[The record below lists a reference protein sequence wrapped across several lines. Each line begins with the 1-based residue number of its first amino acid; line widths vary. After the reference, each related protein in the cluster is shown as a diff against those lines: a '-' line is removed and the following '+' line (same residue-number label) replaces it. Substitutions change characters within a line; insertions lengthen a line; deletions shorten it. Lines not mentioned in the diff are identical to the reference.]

1 MQDNDKIII
10 DADID
15 NNKDLKKLSLKEEQ
29 INIKDDYDNNENECN
44 EENKIEQNQIKNEE
58 YINIE
63 SINETESIK
72 KNSNN
77 KININNGLSEQIPD
91 TDRGEKTMDKK
102 VVIQKESTNNI
113 SNNNIFD
120 ISSTNPT
127 KEESIYQNLDVNFQ
141 NQNKYQNNNEQ
152 KSNSQKN
159 NENEK
164 NIIDEN
170 EEFKSIENIL
180 NNKDNNKNQRNINN
194 IIFNNKN
201 KLYFTEAD
209 IPGNKSNKNNQR
221 SNSSISYIMSPIQE
235 YSKNVLVKTPNKL
248 HMIEKGDK
256 TQKRTKNSINSKL
269 NNLSPNEY
277 MKKKY
282 INKYNFH
289 PLQYRIKKIEEE
301 IEKQNKY
308 DFERAMKELQLKY
321 DKEKKSKEKK
331 KHIFELHKK
340 LDEKLKN
347 MEEKRTNLF
356 NEKIQK
362 IIKKLNKSNNK
373 KDGKNINKSYD
384 YNYNQQNNING
395 INKITNTID
404 SYGYTNNGKLPLI
417 SNLQKHEL
425 VKIIKEKNEEE
436 FCNYTIKRLKD
447 TEMIHRKNYL
457 NQLNMLNNKLIKNN
471 KLYKERSAKCL
482 LATKNR
488 DAELEEDY
496 IEKDMLKR
504 YNIKQILLR
513 ENSAKKE
520 RIKENLNKNLE
531 GVKEKK
537 ELIEKKEKEK
547 IKQIIKKLNREWNK
561 ENINNY
567 YQRDYFANLQK
578 ENLKRYNDD
587 INDYY
592 KEIILRQGDNFL
604 IANEIQMEGPTIQQ
618 AILKRSLK
626 EQNKKNQKLKIL
638 DTHLNKMDREN
649 INNKDEGTKRKLFQ
663 EKRKIE
669 IEKKEKE
676 EEMRNQ

>member
-1 MQDNDKIII
+1 MHENDEIII
-10 DADID
+10 DADIV
-15 NNKDLKKLSLKEEQ
+15 NNKDIKQLPSKEDQ
-29 INIKDDYDNNENECN
+29 IHIKDNYENEDK

-63 SINETESIK
+63 SINETENIK

-77 KININNGLSEQIPD
+77 NIDINNGLSEQIPD
-91 TDRGEKTMDKK
+91 TDREEKTMDKK
-102 VVIQKESTNNI
+102 VVFQKESTNSI

-127 KEESIYQNLDVNFQ
+127 KEESIYQNLDINIQ
-141 NQNKYQNNNEQ
+141 NQNKFQNNNEQ
-152 KSNSQKN
+152 KSNSQKS
-159 NENEK
+159 NENEE

-170 EEFKSIENIL
+170 EEYKSIENIL
-180 NNKDNNKNQRNINN
+180 NNKDNNKKQRNITN

-201 KLYFTEAD
+201 KLYFTETD
-209 IPGNKSNKNNQR
+209 MPGAKTNKNIQKSN
-221 SNSSISYIMSPIQE
+221 SCISYIMSPIQE
-235 YSKNVLVKTPNKL
+235 YSKNILVKTPNKL
-248 HMIEKGDK
+248 HIIEKGDK

-289 PLQYRIKKIEEE
+289 PLQYRIQKIEEE
-301 IEKQNKY
+301 FKKQNKY
-308 DFERAMKELQLKY
+308 DFERAMKELQLKNN
-321 DKEKKSKEKK
+321 KKKKSKEKK
-331 KHIFELHKK
+331 KHMFELHKK

-347 MEEKRTNLF
+347 MEEKRTNIF

-362 IIKKLNKSNNK
+362 IIQKLNKSNNK
-373 KDGKNINKSYD
+373 KDGKKINKSYD

-395 INKITNTID
+395 MNKITTTID
-404 SYGYTNNGKLPLI
+404 SYGHTNNGQLPLI
-417 SNLQKHEL
+417 SNLQKHEF
-425 VKIIKEKNEEE
+425 VKFIKEKNEEE
-436 FCNYTIKRLKD
+436 FCNYTIKKLKD

-457 NQLNMLNNKLIKNN
+457 NQLNILNNKIIKNN

-482 LATKNR
+482 LATKSR

-520 RIKENLNKNLE
+520 KIKENLNKNLE

-578 ENLKRYNDD
+578 ENLKRYNKD

-604 IANEIQMEGPTIQQ
+604 IANEIQMEGPTTQQ

-649 INNKDEGTKRKLFQ
+649 INNKDEGTKRKIFQ